1 MKDMSLHLLD
11 IIENSVRAE
20 ATVIDI
26 IIEVEILKNTL
37 EVTVRDNGRGM
48 DSETVARTQDP
59 FYTTKTERLK
69 KVGLGIPL
77 FKQNAELTGGKLVI
91 ESFTGQGTKL
101 HARFRFDHVDR
112 IPLGN
117 ISDTMISAIIGH
129 PQVDFNLN
137 LIRRTV
143 MGEELLYSFSS
154 ALVKEELGDIPLTYP
169 DVIQFLENEINEGIK
184 ITKME
189 EF

>member
-1 MKDMSLHLLD
+1 MSLHLLD

-26 IIEVEILKNTL
+26 IIKAEILKNRL
-37 EVTVRDNGRGM
+37 EISIKDNGTGM
-48 DSETVARTQDP
+48 DSETVEKTQDP
-59 FYTTKTERLK
+59 FYTTKEERVK

-77 FKQNAELTGGKLVI
+77 FKHNAEITGGSLVI
-91 ESFTGQGTKL
+91 DSLPGNGTGL
-101 HARFRFDHVDR
+101 HATFQFDHVDR

-117 ISDTMISAIIGH
+117 IADTMITAIVGH
-129 PQVDFNLN
+129 PEVDFNLN

-143 MGEELLYSFSS
+143 RGEELDYTLST
-154 ALVKEELGDIPLTYP
+154 LLIKEELGDIPLTYP
-169 DVIQFLENEINEGIK
+169 DVIQFLENDIKEGI
-184 ITKME
+184 INTKME